1 MSCDVT
7 VDSFIAVDG
16 ELDVIDRYEKL
27 MTATMADESLY
38 IRAKDTIK
46 ALFDELE
53 IPAPDKAKYSLEY
66 ISNMSIQLSSSA
78 MQTALEW
85 AKTEKESNY
94 SLALI
99 KAQTEKALADKEVA
113 KESICHMIK
122 TTELTCA
129 QTEATIAGSI
139 RDNGSVAAYDTGTC
153 KPTSLANE
161 GLKYNQTQQVKAATY
176 QTFADA
182 YRKSGVVQIGTDSN
196 DQVYKGLSGG
206 TESIVDGYTNQQSL
220 NAERQRIAYEDSK
233 RNHAANSAASM
244 IGQLLSSET
253 LSSSNDADVQRWRN
267 AVDYLNTSH
276 TSTTEI

>member
-1 MSCDVT
+1 MACDAQ
-7 VDSFIAVDG
+7 VDSFIAIDG
-16 ELDVIDRYEKL
+16 ELDVIDRYEQL
-27 MTATMADESLY
+27 MTATMSDESLY
-38 IRAKDTIK
+38 TRTKETIK
-46 ALFDELE
+46 ALFDELD

-94 SLALI
+94 SLALL
-99 KAQTEKALADKEVA
+99 KAQTEKALAEKEVA
-113 KESICHMIK
+113 RESICNMIK

-129 QTEATIAGSI
+129 QTEATIAASI
-139 RDNGSVAAYDTGTC
+139 RENGSVIAYDTDTC

-206 TESIVDGYTNQQSL
+206 TEPIVDGYTNQQSL

-253 LSSSNDADVQRWRN
+253 LSTSNDADVQRWRN

-276 TSTTEI
+276 VSTTEV